1 MQLEQEILSE
11 INPLIQPQLDKC
23 YDHRIDHSY
32 GLIQINCQPSEDV
45 KSKTLLLKLF
55 IDHDNKQVQLPNIFL
70 PEFMRKSGL
79 GKRLISIVYSV
90 AEKHGYELFITEMTK
105 GFFARMIARGAEPY
119 EDDIVKITAETNLMS
134 VQAGTASPGA

>member
-1 MQLEQEILSE
+1 VQLEEEILSE
-11 INPLIQPQLDKC
+11 ISPFIQPQLDKC
-23 YDHRIDHSY
+23 HDHRIDYSY

-90 AEKHGYELFITEMTK
+90 AEKHGYELFITEMTES
-105 GFFARMIARGAEPY
+105 FFARMIARGAVPCE
-119 EDDIVKITAETNLMS
+119 EDIVMITAKTDLMS
-134 VQAGTASPGA
+134 IQAGTASAGA